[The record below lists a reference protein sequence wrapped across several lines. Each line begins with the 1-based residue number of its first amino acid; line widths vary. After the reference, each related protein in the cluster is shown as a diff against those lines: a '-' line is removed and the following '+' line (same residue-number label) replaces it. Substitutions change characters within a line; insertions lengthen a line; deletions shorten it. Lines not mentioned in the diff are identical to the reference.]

1 VTAPVL
7 GIAVGAAAVAA
18 FLLSGAYYLLVG
30 GRLAELAP
38 AYAHPRPAA
47 LTAAVELARN
57 VVLALVMTWLTAG
70 LGIGAALL
78 TALALWVAFPVVLL
92 AGAVFHERV
101 PVALAAIHAGDWL
114 VKLLAIAALVTW
126 ARQAGGV

>member
-1 VTAPVL
+1 MTAPVL
-7 GIAVGAAAVAA
+7 AVAVGAAAVVA

-30 GRLAELAP
+30 RRLVALAP

-57 VVLALVMTWLTAG
+57 VVLALVVTWLVSGT
-70 LGIGAALL
+70 GIGGAML

-114 VKLLAIAALVTW
+114 VKLLAIAAIVTW
-126 ARQAGGV
+126 VRQG